1 MNGFP
6 NSTVFTVSEL
16 NTHIR
21 DLLAGSPVLNRL
33 ALRGEISNLRIY
45 SSGHIYF
52 TLKDEESSI
61 PATMFNGAKILTFR
75 PEDGMKVLCTGRV
88 SVFVRDGQYRFYAA
102 TLQPDGAGTL
112 AIAFKQLK
120 EKLEKEGLLD
130 KAHHKPIPV
139 YPFRI
144 GLITAPNGA
153 AVRDLISV
161 IRRRFPAAEML
172 LAPATVQG
180 PSAPAE
186 LIRALRLLD
195 RNRLCDVI
203 IIGRGGGSAE
213 DLWCFNDES
222 LAREIYSCETPVI
235 SAVGHE
241 TDFTICDYVADLRAP
256 TPSAAAEK
264 AVPVQ
269 SEIEERILQSERRM
283 FNASSRA
290 LNHLSDRVRL
300 LASRPSI
307 SDPQYLIHE
316 RQQRLDM
323 LESRLLSAA
332 SMRVRSLSDRLNSA
346 STRLLLS
353 DPEHLLA
360 LQKQRL
366 ETMRSDLFSALA
378 GTIQKKTGELSALRV
393 RFSLTDPGR
402 QLSQQSQHVSLLSEK
417 MNASVSRT
425 IDRKDRMLS
434 IQREK
439 LYSLN
444 PLSVLSR
451 GFALAVRA
459 DGTVIRS
466 PGELPKGTPFSV
478 RLSEGT
484 VGAVSDGPISKK
496 TGEV

>member
-172 LAPATVQG
+172 LAPAMVQG

-213 DLWCFNDES
+213 DLWCFNDEEV
-222 LAREIYSCETPVI
+222 ARAVAASEKPVV
-235 SAVGHE
+235 SGVGHE
-241 TDFTICDYVADLRAP
+241 IVRRKNGRAGQRFDRFRRAAGEDADERLVGIGADGELNAASDVAVTVDCNAHEN
-256 TPSAAAEK
+256 TPS
-264 AVPVQ
+264 
-269 SEIEERILQSERRM
+269 
-283 FNASSRA
+283 
-290 LNHLSDRVRL
+290 
-300 LASRPSI
+300 
-307 SDPQYLIHE
+307 
-316 RQQRLDM
+316 
-323 LESRLLSAA
+323 
-332 SMRVRSLSDRLNSA
+332 
-346 STRLLLS
+346 
-353 DPEHLLA
+353 
-360 LQKQRL
+360 
-366 ETMRSDLFSALA
+366 
-378 GTIQKKTGELSALRV
+378 LRG
-393 RFSLTDPGR
+393 PIACG
-402 QLSQQSQHVSLLSEK
+402 QLSES
-417 MNASVSRT
+417 
-425 IDRKDRMLS
+425 MLCMS
-434 IQREK
+434 
-439 LYSLN
+439 
-444 PLSVLSR
+444 
-451 GFALAVRA
+451 
-459 DGTVIRS
+459 
-466 PGELPKGTPFSV
+466 
-478 RLSEGT
+478 
-484 VGAVSDGPISKK
+484 
-496 TGEV
+496 